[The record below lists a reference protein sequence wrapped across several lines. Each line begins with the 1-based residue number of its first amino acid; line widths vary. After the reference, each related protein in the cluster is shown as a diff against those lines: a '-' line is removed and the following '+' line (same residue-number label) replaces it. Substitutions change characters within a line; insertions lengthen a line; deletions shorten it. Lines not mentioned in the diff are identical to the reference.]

1 MVFLPFLFRIYNM
14 LKTLVKVS
22 GIENLSDA
30 RYCAGMGV
38 EFLGFPLAQVP
49 FEKFQEIRNWITG
62 VEIIGELSG
71 PTTQETIDLI
81 LQYKPDRIEVDSKA
95 NLIELKKMELPII
108 LRVNLDSDNLPAL
121 FAAAAPFVTHFLLIG
136 EDKDSLIGA
145 ESQVEIWAAQ
155 YSMILGLDFPEEDL
169 EEWVSQTSIKGI
181 GLTAGKEDRPGFRD
195 FTDLMTILEKL
206 EID

>member
-1 MVFLPFLFRIYNM
+1 M

-38 EFLGFPLAQVP
+38 EFLGFPLAQIP
-49 FEKFQEIRNWITG
+49 FEKFQEIRQWISG
-62 VEIIGELSG
+62 VEIVGELIG
-71 PTTQETIDLI
+71 PTTSETMNLI
-81 LQYKPDRIEVDSKA
+81 HQYKPDRIEVDSKA
-95 NLIELKKMELPII
+95 NLIELKKLELPII

-121 FAAAAPFVTHFLLIG
+121 FASAAPFVSHFLLMG
-136 EDKDSLIGA
+136 DSKESLVGA

-155 YSMILGLDFPEEDL
+155 YPMILGLDIPDDDL
-169 EEWVSQTSIKGI
+169 EEWVSQSSIKGI
-181 GLTAGKEDRPGFRD
+181 GLVSGKEDRPGFRD

>member
-1 MVFLPFLFRIYNM
+1 M

-38 EFLGFPLAQVP
+38 EFLGFPLAQIP
-49 FEKFQEIRNWITG
+49 FEKFQEIRQWISG
-62 VEIIGELSG
+62 VEIVGELIG
-71 PTTQETIDLI
+71 HTTSETMNLI
-81 LQYKPDRIEVDSKA
+81 HQYKPDRIEVDSKA
-95 NLIELKKMELPII
+95 NLIELKKLELPII

-121 FAAAAPFVTHFLLIG
+121 FASAAPFVSHFLLMG
-136 EDKDSLIGA
+136 DSKESLVGA

-155 YSMILGLDFPEEDL
+155 YPMILGLDIPDDDL
-169 EEWVSQTSIKGI
+169 EEWVSQSSIKGI
-181 GLTAGKEDRPGFRD
+181 GLVSGKEDRPGFRD

>member
-1 MVFLPFLFRIYNM
+1 M

-38 EFLGFPLAQVP
+38 ELLGFPLANMSL
-49 FEKFQEIRNWITG
+49 EKFQEIRNWITG
-62 VEIIGELSG
+62 IEIVGELNG
-71 PTTQETIDLI
+71 PTTAETIELI
-81 LQYKPDRIEVDSKA
+81 KQFQPDRIEVDSKA
-95 NLIELKKMELPII
+95 NLMELKQLNLPMI
-108 LRVNLDSDNLPAL
+108 LRVNIDTDNLPAL
-121 FAAAAPFVTHFLLIG
+121 FASASPFVSHFLLVG
-136 EDKDSLIGA
+136 NEKDSLVGA

-169 EEWVSQTSIKGI
+169 EEWVNQTSIKGI
-181 GLTAGKEDRPGFRD
+181 GLTAGQEERPGFRD
-195 FTDLMTILEKL
+195 FSDLMSILEQL